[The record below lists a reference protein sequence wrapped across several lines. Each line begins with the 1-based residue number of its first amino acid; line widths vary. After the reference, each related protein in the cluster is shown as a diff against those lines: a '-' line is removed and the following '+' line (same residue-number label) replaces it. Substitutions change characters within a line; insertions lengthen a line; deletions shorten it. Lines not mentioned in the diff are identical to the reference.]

1 MSETRL
7 TLRVQPGARASQVVG
22 LTDDGVLRV
31 RVAAPATE
39 GRANQALVDL
49 MAGLLRVP
57 KSRITIVRGLGSRNK
72 MVVVE
77 GMEREQALRLL
88 YPSQEKRK

>member
-7 TLRVQPGARASQVVG
+7 TLRVQPGARANQVVG

-31 RVAAPATE
+31 RVVAPATD
-39 GRANQALVDL
+39 GRANRALVEF
-49 MAGLLRVP
+49 MAGLLGVP
-57 KSRITIVRGLGSRNK
+57 KSSVTIAHGLGSRNK

-77 GMEREQALRLL
+77 GMDREQAIERLL
-88 YPSQEKRK
+88 TP

>member
-7 TLRVQPGARASQVVG
+7 TLQVQPGAKANQVVG
-22 LTDDGVLRV
+22 LTDDGILRV
-31 RVAAPATE
+31 RVAAPATD
-39 GRANQALVDL
+39 GMANRALLDL

-57 KSRITIVRGLGSRNK
+57 KSSVTITWGLGLRNK

-77 GMEREQALRLL
+77 GLDREQALDRLI
-88 YPSQEKRK
+88 PP